1 MDKVLTRKLFRKAY
15 FQKHNPVVK
24 NFNGI
29 LSVQKFQTGGLSSK
43 EKALLGLTVAGE
55 LLQGTQRP
63 GESIF
68 EGTFKDIGRGVSKV
82 PQTLIA
88 ASKLK
93 KTRKGIRQATESE
106 KRQLGFNPRD
116 RVSVKIEDGAIVGIA
131 DKPTAGEREKSA
143 KRAGTFQS
151 ARTINFLLDKYD
163 TPTGPIK
170 GRIGRMS
177 AYLGLNPEIARL
189 DTELENFRKEA
200 ISVLRGAQVGP
211 LEEAS
216 FDKILPSITDRPDIV
231 RAKMQTALAKLRSI
245 EDRLGPGGVVDAEL
259 TAEQI
264 AADPIYG
271 ATVGDNP
278 NIIYNPN
285 LPTYTLSG
293 ERVN

>member
-1 MDKVLTRKLFRKAY
+1 
-15 FQKHNPVVK
+15 
-24 NFNGI
+24 
-29 LSVQKFQTGGLSSK
+29 
-43 EKALLGLTVAGE
+43 
-55 LLQGTQRP
+55 
-63 GESIF
+63 
-68 EGTFKDIGRGVSKV
+68 
-82 PQTLIA
+82 
-88 ASKLK
+88 
-93 KTRKGIRQATESE
+93 
-106 KRQLGFNPRD
+106 
-116 RVSVKIEDGAIVGIA
+116 
-131 DKPTAGEREKSA
+131 
-143 KRAGTFQS
+143 
-151 ARTINFLLDKYD
+151 
-163 TPTGPIK
+163 
-170 GRIGRMS
+170 MS

-231 RAKMQTALAKLRSI
+231 RAKMATAMSKLRSI

-264 AADPIYG
+264 GARDPIYG